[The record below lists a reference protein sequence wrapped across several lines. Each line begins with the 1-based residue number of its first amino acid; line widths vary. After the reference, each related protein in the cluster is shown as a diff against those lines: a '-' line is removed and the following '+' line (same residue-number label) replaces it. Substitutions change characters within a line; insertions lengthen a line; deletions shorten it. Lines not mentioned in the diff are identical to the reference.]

1 MRQQYQTLGTDWGLP
16 GGAPL
21 AATGPP
27 PEEAFVAW
35 VQARPFP
42 AKPPAVGEGIAGSPG
57 GWDCRRHSGVQ
68 TQEGWAVSSGHEF

>member
-27 PEEAFVAW
+27 PEESFVAW

-42 AKPPAVGEGIAGSPG
+42 AKPLAAGEGIAGSPRVG
-57 GWDCRRHSGVQ
+57 TAGDTVGCKHRRDG
-68 TQEGWAVSSGHEF
+68 AVSSGH